1 MTRTNSDLD
10 RTNARQSHRPKRRP
24 VRCLLPRWERTPR
37 NKRRL
42 IELLMQRGI
51 VQG

>member
-1 MTRTNSDLD
+1 MTRANSDID

-24 VRCLLPRWERTPR
+24 VQCFLPRLGRKPR
-37 NKRRL
+37 DRRRL